1 MATGLRL
8 RLRTAL
14 DTALGDIAIHMDG
27 FELNKIA
34 GAVLTAMLVIASG
47 KTVID
52 IALHKHK
59 PEKAGWALP
68 ITEVKAKAAEPEVPF
83 EAKAVLALLP
93 KASAENGR
101 DVFKKCLACHTPDKG
116 GRNLVGPNLWG
127 VVGRKIAQVPGFN
140 YSDGMKSH
148 PGEWTW
154 GELAK
159 YLHSPAQ
166 TVPGNRM
173 QFPGVKDNADLA
185 DLLAYVRTLSD
196 TPPPLPQ

>member
-1 MATGLRL
+1 
-8 RLRTAL
+8 
-14 DTALGDIAIHMDG
+14 MDG

-34 GAVLTAMLVIASG
+34 GAVLAAMLVIAGS
-47 KTVID
+47 KTVMD

-68 ITEVKAKAAEPEVPF
+68 VTEIKAKTSEPEAEFDP
-83 EAKAVLALLP
+83 KAVLAMLP
-93 KASAENGR
+93 KASADNGR

-127 VVGRKIAQVPGFN
+127 IVGRKTAQAPGFN
-140 YSDGMKSH
+140 YSEAMKGH
-148 PGEWTW
+148 AAPWNW
-154 GELAK
+154 DELAK

-173 QFPGVKDNADLA
+173 QFPGVKDNTDLA
-185 DLLAYVRTLSD
+185 DLLAYLRTLSD
-196 TPPPLPQ
+196 SPQTLPQ